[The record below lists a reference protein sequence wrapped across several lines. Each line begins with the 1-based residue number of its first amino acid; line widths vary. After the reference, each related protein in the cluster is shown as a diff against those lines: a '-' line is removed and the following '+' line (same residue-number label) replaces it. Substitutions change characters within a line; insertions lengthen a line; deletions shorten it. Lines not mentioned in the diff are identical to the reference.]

1 MGPLIF
7 TGYEDG
13 LICEWAIETGGLNFP
28 MLGHSNRVNHLL
40 AADAHDYLY
49 SSSNDCTVRQWDVMT
64 GQCVNIFKFADPVS
78 VSRLQPNNELLFTAS
93 WDKVVRVVDLEK
105 NLIQKAFIASK
116 ETIKEMLVTD
126 DMIIVAGCDP
136 IIRGYNFEDGKVR
149 NFTGH

>member
-1 MGPLIF
+1 
-7 TGYEDG
+7 
-13 LICEWAIETGGLNFP
+13 
-28 MLGHSNRVNHLL
+28 
-40 AADAHDYLY
+40 
-49 SSSNDCTVRQWDVMT
+49 MT

-78 VSRLQPNNELLFTAS
+78 VSRLQPHNELLFTAS

-105 NLIQKAFIASK
+105 SLIQKAFIASK